1 MRTSLLILLA
11 AFFSGCVHMHSLS
24 TTSVPVDRAKVV
36 EAEGYRFIFLLLN
49 FDNRYVN
56 KLTED
61 LAKQCPGGRVEGILT
76 KTEGITYFPVI
87 AHGVKVTAKGYCVS
101 GS

>member
-1 MRTSLLILLA
+1 MRASLLVLLA

-24 TTSVPVDRAKVV
+24 TTSVPADRTKEV

-61 LAKQCPGGRVEGILT
+61 LAKQCPGGRIEGILT
-76 KTEGITYFPVI
+76 KTEGITYFRSSRM
-87 AHGVKVTAKGYCVS
+87 A
-101 GS
+101 

>member
-1 MRTSLLILLA
+1 MRASLLVLLT

-24 TTSVPVDRAKVV
+24 TTSVPADRTKEV

-56 KLTED
+56 KLT
-61 LAKQCPGGRVEGILT
+61 
-76 KTEGITYFPVI
+76 
-87 AHGVKVTAKGYCVS
+87 
-101 GS
+101 

>member
-1 MRTSLLILLA
+1 MRTSVLILLA
-11 AFFSGCVHMHSLS
+11 ALFSGCAHMHSLS
-24 TTSVPVDRAKVV
+24 TTSVPADRSKEV
-36 EAEGYRFIFLLLN
+36 EAEGYRCIFLLLN

-87 AHGVKVTAKGYCVS
+87 AHGVKVTAKGYCVG

>member
-1 MRTSLLILLA
+1 MKNSLIILLA
-11 AFFSGCVHMHSLS
+11 AFFSGCVHMHSS
-24 TTSVPVDRAKVV
+24 PPPAYRRPKEV

-87 AHGVKVTAKGYCVS
+87 AHGMRVTAKGTA
-101 GS
+101 